1 MSIGQYKRCRMTSD
15 FPPWAE
21 NFAQQLH
28 RLRTTTGSTLHQFEA
43 LFGGWIQRFHLAQQD
58 EGAHSRDRYWN
69 LRLLFWT
76 FLWQVAQAG
85 ASCREAIR
93 QAQSLCR
100 LHQRAVPPDETS
112 PYCQA
117 RTGLPIERLE
127 QIHRAVVREAEE
139 GVSVKDLWCGHRVMV
154 ADATTV
160 TLPDTARNQE
170 AYPQQ
175 KSQKPGCG
183 FPLMRML
190 AFFSLA
196 TGMLASWVTGP
207 WLHSEV
213 ALLHCLWEQLRAGDV
228 LLGDRGFCRWVI
240 LAMCSQR
247 GIHGVFRVQGCKRK
261 DFRRGRRL
269 SKHERL
275 VCWRKPAT
283 PATSV
288 SAEQWAQLPEILSL
302 RLVRCQ
308 LARAGFRTHQVI
320 LVTTLLDPEKYPLAE
335 LGLVYRRRWN
345 MELTLRHLKTTLQM
359 EHLSCKTPE
368 NVERELRMHLLMHNL
383 VRRLMLEAAR
393 RGGVPLDRVSFAG
406 ALALARR
413 FGEALLQ
420 ARTQRKRLALINELY
435 RVLAD
440 DLVPDRPG
448 RREPRALKR
457 RPKPFALL
465 TKHRSVFRE
474 TPHKSSFWAARR
486 SKTARKN
493 RRVN

>member
-1 MSIGQYKRCRMTSD
+1 MTPD
-15 FPPWAE
+15 FPSLAGG
-21 NFAQQLH
+21 FAQQLH

-43 LFGGWIQRFHLAQQD
+43 LFGGWIQRFRLAQQD
-58 EGAHSRDRYWN
+58 EGVHSRDRQWN

-93 QAQSLCR
+93 QAQSLCH
-100 LHQRAVPPDETS
+100 LNQRPVPPDKSS

-117 RTGLPIERLE
+117 RSGLPLDRLQE
-127 QIHRAVVREAEE
+127 IHQAVASDAEA
-139 GVSVKDLWCGHRVMV
+139 GVGTKDLWCGHPVRV

-160 TLPDTARNQE
+160 TLPDSPLNQE

-175 KSQKPGCG
+175 ASQKPGCG
-183 FPLMRML
+183 FPLLRML

-196 TGMLASWVTGP
+196 TGMLLCWVTGP
-207 WLHSEV
+207 WLKSEA
-213 ALLHCLWEQLRAGDV
+213 ALLQSLWEQLRTGDV
-228 LLGDRGFCRWVI
+228 LLGDRGFCRYAV
-240 LAMCSQR
+240 LAVCSLR
-247 GIHGVFRVQGCKRK
+247 DIHGVFRVQGRKRQ
-261 DFRRGRRL
+261 DFRRGQRL
-269 SKHERL
+269 SRCERL
-275 VCWRKPAT
+275 VCWRKPKT
-283 PATSV
+283 PAASL
-288 SAEQWAQLPEILSL
+288 SAEQWAGLPDSLQL

-308 LARAGFRTHQVI
+308 LSRAGFRTHQVI
-320 LVTTLLDPEKYPLAE
+320 LVTTLLDSGKYSVAD
-335 LGLVYRRRWN
+335 LGMLYRRRWD

-359 EHLSCKTPE
+359 EHLSCKTPG
-368 NVERELRMHLLMHNL
+368 NVERELRMHLLVHNL
-383 VRRLMLEAAR
+383 VRRLMLEASR

-406 ALALARR
+406 ALALSRR

-420 ARTQRKRLALINELY
+420 ARTKRKRLQLTDELY
-435 RVLAD
+435 RVLAAD
-440 DLVPDRPG
+440 VVPDRPG

-486 SKTARKN
+486 SKATRKN
-493 RRVN
+493 RRLN